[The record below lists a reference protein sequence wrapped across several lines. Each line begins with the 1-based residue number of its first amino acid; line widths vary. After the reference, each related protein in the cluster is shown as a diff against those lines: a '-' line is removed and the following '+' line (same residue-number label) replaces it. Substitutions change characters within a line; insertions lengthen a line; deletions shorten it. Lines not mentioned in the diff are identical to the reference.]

1 MKMRKGQTAMEYL
14 MTYGWAIL
22 IIMVVLAVL
31 FYLGVLNPPIPAQC
45 TFPAG
50 ITCVTNKLSAGTA
63 KLTLEI
69 GQGTG
74 KTIRVTGVQ
83 CTQNTTPEYIISTYV
98 GYNPATN
105 LTIASGSKA
114 FIAKADGTGAISMV
128 NCTDANGGSLGDMGI
143 GTQYNGRIIV
153 NYTETDS
160 GMTRIAVGTYSVKFE
175 A

>member
-1 MKMRKGQTAMEYL
+1 MRMRKGQTAMEYL

-83 CTQNTTPEYIISTYV
+83 CTQNTTSEFVTGASAVYD
-98 GYNPATN
+98 PATN
-105 LTIASGSKA
+105 ITIASGSKA
-114 FIAKADGTGAISMV
+114 FVAKSDATGAISVV
-128 NCTDANGGSLGDMGI
+128 NCTDADGNALTDMGI
-143 GTQYNGRIIV
+143 GTQFNGRIIV

-160 GMTRIAVGTYSVKFE
+160 GMTRIAVGTYSAKFE